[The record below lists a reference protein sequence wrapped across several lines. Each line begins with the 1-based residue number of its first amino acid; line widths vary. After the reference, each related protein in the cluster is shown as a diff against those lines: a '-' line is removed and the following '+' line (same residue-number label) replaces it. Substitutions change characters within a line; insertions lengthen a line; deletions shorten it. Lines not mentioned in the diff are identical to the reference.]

1 MAFHGRSGL
10 RLKMLPQSMKT
21 LLGRTMG
28 KNFDM
33 LHLIW
38 DKFLRFFVLPSE
50 NSFCYGERPL
60 EH

>member
-10 RLKMLPQSMKT
+10 RLKMLPQGMKT

-28 KNFDM
+28 KNFDL

-38 DKFLRFFVLPSE
+38 DKISTL
-50 NSFCYGERPL
+50 FCL
-60 EH
+60 AI